1 MNATD
6 NNSPSAAVAAVV
18 AAAKQSVTVV
28 TKPKRPLSAFNL
40 FCKYYY
46 FC

>member
-1 MNATD
+1 MDASD

-18 AAAKQSVTVV
+18 AAAKSVTVV